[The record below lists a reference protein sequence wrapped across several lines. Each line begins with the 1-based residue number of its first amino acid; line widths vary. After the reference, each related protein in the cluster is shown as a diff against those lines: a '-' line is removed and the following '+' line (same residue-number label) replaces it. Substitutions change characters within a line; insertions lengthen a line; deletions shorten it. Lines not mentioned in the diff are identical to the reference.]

1 MPKMEMYKYL
11 KYSYPE
17 GYNVLYRVNIRIQL
31 VQNKGNIK
39 GSYNMQKWQGRI
51 RGGVGLYFQ
60 ILRYKRFWE
69 KKKLV
74 IVFFVDIFS
83 FKGT

>member
-51 RGGVGLYFQ
+51 RGG
-60 ILRYKRFWE
+60 
-69 KKKLV
+69 
-74 IVFFVDIFS
+74 
-83 FKGT
+83 

>member
-11 KYSYPE
+11 KYSYPA

-51 RGGVGLYFQ
+51 RGGEVY
-60 ILRYKRFWE
+60 
-69 KKKLV
+69 
-74 IVFFVDIFS
+74 IFK
-83 FKGT
+83 F